1 MTYMVILYAD
11 KALEYLSIP
20 RGINI
25 SVPTVLLRYART
37 YPSVF
42 VRSTLYIL
50 GTMEYD
56 VWLCSCILILL
67 H

>member
-25 SVPTVLLRYART
+25 SVPTMLLRYART
-37 YPSVF
+37 
-42 VRSTLYIL
+42 
-50 GTMEYD
+50 
-56 VWLCSCILILL
+56 
-67 H
+67 